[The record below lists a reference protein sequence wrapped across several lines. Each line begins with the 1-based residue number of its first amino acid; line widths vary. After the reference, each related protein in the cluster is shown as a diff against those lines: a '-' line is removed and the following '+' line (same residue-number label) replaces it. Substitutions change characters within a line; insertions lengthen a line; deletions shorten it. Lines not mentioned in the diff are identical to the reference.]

1 MPMRIGFT
9 DFRKQMLE
17 EELKNV
23 EALLPQLGVKKVI
36 LTGAMTTGDYA
47 PDSPI
52 KLIVIQ
58 DIDVCMGMPAPKF
71 LRREDFWTYHL
82 NASVAIETLVYTP
95 EEFPILIDELPAL
108 RKACNEGRVIYDD
121 EQ

>member
-1 MPMRIGFT
+1 MPMRIGFI

-17 EELKNV
+17 EELKKI
-23 EALLPQLGVKKVI
+23 EELLPTLGVKKVI

-58 DIDVCMGMPAPKF
+58 NIDVCSGMPGSHF
-71 LRREDFWTYHL
+71 VRREDFWTYHL
-82 NASVAIETLVYTP
+82 NANVAVETLVYTP
-95 EEFPILIDELPAL
+95 EEFPKLSTELPAL
-108 RKACNEGRVIYDD
+108 MKACSEGRVIYDD
-121 EQ
+121 EH